1 MPNTLLFQ
9 GQYASSSGLVPEAG
23 TLVFD
28 LDTNTLKV
36 GDGATPGGV
45 DLPGG
50 GGDLPTDPTFTS
62 VTTQDLTVAGQ
73 KMTLHTAS
81 DSPAKNDVL
90 GTIEFKGNTDSGA
103 TIRYGSIYSQ
113 IKDATHGEDDSALW
127 FVARKEGQHKP
138 FVIMSYDGIFFF
150 NDLPL
155 VLKSADGKTTRIKGA
170 STTKRNINFPDSNGE
185 VMVNDSGKVMASDL
199 PTSDPN
205 NQGQLWNDNG
215 TVKISAG

>member
-1 MPNTLLFQ
+1 
-9 GQYASSSGLVPEAG
+9 
-23 TLVFD
+23 
-28 LDTNTLKV
+28 
-36 GDGATPGGV
+36 
-45 DLPGG
+45 
-50 GGDLPTDPTFTS
+50 
-62 VTTQDLTVAGQ
+62 
-73 KMTLHTAS
+73 MTLHTAS
-81 DSPAKNDVL
+81 DTPAKNDVL
-90 GTIEFKGNTDSGA
+90 GTIEFKGNNDSGA

-185 VMVNDSGKVMASDL
+185 VMVNDSGKVMATDL

-205 NQGQLWNDNG
+205 NEGQLWNDNG

>member
-1 MPNTLLFQ
+1 MSNTILFQ
-9 GQYASSSGLVPEAG
+9 GQYSRSSGLVPEAG
-23 TLVFD
+23 SLIFD
-28 LDTNTLKV
+28 LDANKLKV

-199 PTSDPN
+199 PTSDPSN
-205 NQGQLWNDNG
+205 EGQLWNDNG

>member
-1 MPNTLLFQ
+1 MSNTILIQ
-9 GQYASSSGLVPEAG
+9 GQYSGPASGLIPEAG

-28 LDTNTLKV
+28 LDTNTLKL

-45 DLPGG
+45 SIA

-73 KMTLHTAS
+73 KMTLHTAR

-90 GTIEFKGNTDSGA
+90 GTIEFKGNTSSGA
-103 TIRYGSIYSQ
+103 LIRYGSIYSQ
-113 IKDATHGEDDSALW
+113 IKDTTHGEDDSALE
-127 FVARKEGQHKP
+127 FVARKAGQHKA
-138 FVIMSYDGIFFF
+138 FVIMQSDGVFLF
-150 NDLPL
+150 NDMPL
-155 VLKSADGKTTRIKGA
+155 VLKSADGKATRIKGA

-185 VMVNDSGKVMASDL
+185 VMVNNSGTVMATDL

>member
-1 MPNTLLFQ
+1 MSNTILIQ
-9 GQYASSSGLVPEAG
+9 GQYSGPASGLIPEAG

-28 LDTNTLKV
+28 LDTNTLKL
-36 GDGATPGGV
+36 GDGTTPGGV
-45 DLPGG
+45 SIA

-62 VTTQDLTVAGQ
+62 VTTQDLTVAGP

-113 IKDATHGEDDSALW
+113 IKDATHGEDNSALW

>member
-1 MPNTLLFQ
+1 MSNTILFQ
-9 GQYASSSGLVPEAG
+9 GQYSRSSGLVPEAG
-23 TLVFD
+23 SLIFD
-28 LDTNTLKV
+28 LDANKLKV

-45 DLPGG
+45 SIA

-155 VLKSADGKTTRIKGA
+155 VLKTADGKTTRIKGA

>member
-1 MPNTLLFQ
+1 MTQQILVQ
-9 GQYASSSGLVPEAG
+9 GHYKDDIPERGAII
-23 TLVFD
+23 VD
-28 LDTNTLKV
+28 PDTKSV
-36 GDGATPGGV
+36 KIGDGSTPGGISV
-45 DLPGG
+45 GAEG
-50 GGDLPTDPTFTS
+50 VSADPTFTS
-62 VTTQDLTVAGQ
+62 VTTQDLTVAGP

-199 PTSDPN
+199 PTSDPSN
-205 NQGQLWNDNG
+205 EGQLWNDNG

>member
-9 GQYASSSGLVPEAG
+9 GQYSSSSGLVPEAG

-36 GDGATPGGV
+36 GDGATTGGV
-45 DLPGG
+45 SLA

-62 VTTQDLTVAGQ
+62 VTTQDLTVAGP

>member
-1 MPNTLLFQ
+1 MSNTILIQ
-9 GQYASSSGLVPEAG
+9 GQYSGPASGLIPEAG

-28 LDTNTLKV
+28 LDTNTLKL
-36 GDGATPGGV
+36 GDGTTPGGV
-45 DLPGG
+45 SIA

-62 VTTQDLTVAGQ
+62 VTTQDLTVAGP

-170 STTKRNINFPDSNGE
+170 STTKRLSLIH
-185 VMVNDSGKVMASDL
+185 
-199 PTSDPN
+199 
-205 NQGQLWNDNG
+205 
-215 TVKISAG
+215 I

>member
-1 MPNTLLFQ
+1 MTSKVLIQ
-9 GQYASSSGLVPEAG
+9 GHYQQDDVPERGAII
-23 TLVFD
+23 VD
-28 LDTNTLKV
+28 PDTKTVKI
-36 GDGATPGGV
+36 GDGSTPGGV
-45 DLPGG
+45 SVAGG
-50 GGDLPTDPTFTS
+50 SVSADPTFTS
-62 VTTQDLTVAGQ
+62 VTTSDLTVTGQ
-73 KMTLHTAS
+73 KITLTTAS
-81 DSPAKNDVL
+81 DTPAKNDQL
-90 GTIEFKGNTDSGA
+90 GTIEFKGNTSSGA
-103 TIRYGSIYSQ
+103 LIRYGSIYSQ
-113 IKDATHGEDDSALW
+113 IKDTTHGEDDSALW

>member
-1 MPNTLLFQ
+1 MTQTILVQ
-9 GQYASSSGLVPEAG
+9 GHYQQDDIPDRGAIIVDPDSKTV
-23 TLVFD
+23 
-28 LDTNTLKV
+28 KI
-36 GDGATPGGV
+36 GDGTTPGGV
-45 DLPGG
+45 SVAGG
-50 GGDLPTDPTFTS
+50 SVSADPTFTS
-62 VTTQDLTVAGQ
+62 VITQDLTVTGP

-90 GTIEFKGNTDSGA
+90 GTIEFKGNNDSGA

-113 IKDATHGEDDSALW
+113 IKDVTHGADDSALW

-185 VMVNDSGKVMASDL
+185 VMVNDSGKVMATDL
-199 PTSDPN
+199 PTSDPSN
-205 NQGQLWNDNG
+205 EGQLWNDNG